1 MSQTVKKKKAVSG
14 FIQPRWPKERIVR
27 WLEVGAIPAVVG
39 LWFPDW
45 AGAYFGG
52 NAFFIP
58 PLLPYLPPFLTYIGA
73 LILLKACYE
82 GILHMGYH
90 FRGLIVSGLVCVA
103 AATASVALWL
113 AGLPAASLALVGFAA
128 FFAGGFIWFTIGK
141 VWEITQEKRSHVTWH
156 LIWIGDA
163 VSLAVYL
170 FAVVLSLSDPQAGA
184 VWLRVG
190 VALFTGTFAVCRYG
204 VHCYKTQTSIG
215 ARFSHNPDE
224 QFWTVAQ

>member
-1 MSQTVKKKKAVSG
+1 MSQVKKKKAVSG

-27 WLEVGAIPAVVG
+27 WLEIGAIPAVVG

-45 AGAYFGG
+45 AGVYFGG
-52 NAFFIP
+52 EAFFIP

-90 FRGLIVSGLVCVA
+90 FKGLIVSGIIAVVA
-103 AATASVALWL
+103 AAASVALWL
-113 AGLPAASLALVGFAA
+113 AGVPVVSLALVGIAA

-141 VWEITQEKRSHVTWH
+141 VWEITQERRAHLTWH
-156 LIWIGDA
+156 LIWIGD
-163 VSLAVYL
+163 VISLAVFL
-170 FAVVLSLSDPQAGA
+170 TGVALSLSNPSTAA
-184 VWLRVG
+184 VLMRIG
-190 VALFTGTFAVCRYG
+190 VALFTVTFAVCRYG

-215 ARFSHNPDE
+215 ARFSQRPDE